1 MRNVLES
8 IQLFS
13 RKDGAD
19 KEYQLR
25 LVQIE
30 SGFVVEYSNGKRGS
44 TLRHGLRTENPV
56 DEATA
61 RKEYDRVLKSKFKD
75 GYTGSES
82 GEAFVGTELAGR
94 KTVFAPQLLVAID
107 DSQAQAVLYHGRH
120 AAQIKHNGE
129 RRYISLKDGIVTAA
143 NRNGLEVPIKE
154 EIANSVL
161 SLHAHGIHQVELDG
175 EDMGSHYIFFDV
187 LSFKNE
193 DLRSQGF
200 LKRFLNPSIQI
211 KNALKNTAFEH
222 LIFRSELLEGT
233 AGKVDWADI
242 QALRARGEEGVCF
255 KEFDAPYEPG
265 RPQTQYKLKFW
276 ETATARIKSKHPTKR
291 SVALEMLN
299 ESNQWVGVGN
309 VTEPANV
316 PRPLIAGDLIDVRYL
331 YAYQGGS
338 LFEPTFDKIR
348 DDLKES
354 DALMSQLK
362 FKRTAQAA

>member
-44 TLRHGLRTENPV
+44 ALRSNLKTPAPVTQEVARALYEKTKKEKLR
-56 DEATA
+56 
-61 RKEYDRVLKSKFKD
+61 D

-82 GEAFVGTELAGR
+82 GESFVGTEFAGR
-94 KTVFAPQLLVAID
+94 KTNFAPHLLTACDEEKARQLIADPNFV
-107 DSQAQAVLYHGRH
+107 
-120 AAQIKHNGE
+120 AQIKHDGE
-129 RRYISLKDGIVTAA
+129 RRYVAYKDGKTTFA
-143 NRNGLEVPIKE
+143 NRSGLEVPGKE
-154 EIANSVL
+154 EIVKSVEYL
-161 SLHAHGIHQVELDG
+161 AAQGFSDFELDC
-175 EDMGSHYIFFDV
+175 EDMGSYLETFDI
-187 LSFKNE
+187 LSIDGV
-193 DLRSQGF
+193 DLRDKGF
-200 LKRFLNPSIQI
+200 SERF
-211 KNALKNTAFEH
+211 KH
-222 LIFRSELLEGT
+222 LGGIEL
-233 AGKVDWADI
+233 
-242 QALRARGEEGVCF
+242 ALRRSQHGAILRIVEILHEVDLDYLRANGFEGVCF
-255 KEFDAPYEPG
+255 KRTNGKYVNG
-265 RPQTQYKLKFW
+265 RNEDQYKLKFW
-276 ETATARIKSKHPTKR
+276 ENATVRVKSKHATKS
-291 SVALEMLN
+291 SVAIEVLN